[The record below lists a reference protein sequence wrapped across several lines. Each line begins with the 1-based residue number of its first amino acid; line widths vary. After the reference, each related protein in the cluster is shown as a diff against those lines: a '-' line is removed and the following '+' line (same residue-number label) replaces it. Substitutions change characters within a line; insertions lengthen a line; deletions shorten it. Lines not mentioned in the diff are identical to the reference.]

1 MDTTR
6 QRIFWDRATR
16 WLTALA
22 GLCILAILIILIGII
37 SYYGWQKL
45 SWEFLTAAP
54 SDGMKGGGIFPAIF
68 GTVALVLLMSIFV
81 APAGVFVAIYFSEYA
96 NRNSWFY
103 YISRQ
108 AVNNLAGVPSIVF
121 GLFGLGFFVQFVGK
135 GMDRTFNGGELAYGQ
150 PALIWAALTMAVL
163 TLPVV
168 VVSVEEALQSVPR
181 SFREASY
188 ALGSTK
194 SQAVF
199 RVVLPH
205 AMPGVLTGSV
215 LAVSRAA
222 GEVAP
227 ILFVGA
233 AYFLPQ
239 IPSRLTDQFMHLG
252 YHVFIMST
260 QSPDVDATKP
270 LLYSTVFVLL
280 ALTFLL
286 NAVAVLIRARMR
298 VAQRSV

>member
-1 MDTTR
+1 METAR
-6 QRIFWDRATR
+6 RNGFDRATR
-16 WLTALA
+16 WLTGLA
-22 GLCILAILIILIGII
+22 AVCIIIILAILIENIA
-37 SYYGWQKL
+37 SNGWGYL
-45 SWEFLTAAP
+45 SWRFLTAAP
-54 SDGMKGGGIFPAIF
+54 SEGMTGGGIFPCIF
-68 GTVALVLLMSIFV
+68 GTAALVLIMSVFV

-96 NRNSWFY
+96 DRGSWFY

-121 GLFGLGFFVQFVGK
+121 GLFGLGFFVQFVG
-135 GMDRTFNGGELAYGQ
+135 GGIDRFFNGGKLAYGQ
-150 PALIWAALTMAVL
+150 PAIIWAALTMAVL

-168 VVSVEEALQSVPR
+168 IVSVEEALQSVPR
-181 SFREASY
+181 SYREASY

-215 LAVSRAA
+215 LAISRAA

-233 AYFLPQ
+233 AYYLPH
-239 IPSRLTDQFMHLG
+239 IPTRLNDQFMHLG

-270 LLYSTVFVLL
+270 ILYSTVFVLL
-280 ALTFLL
+280 ALTFIL

-298 VAQRSV
+298 IAQRSV

>member
-1 MDTTR
+1 MRTGR
-6 QRIFWDRATR
+6 RFFLDRATR
-16 WLTALA
+16 WFTAFA
-22 GLCILAILIILIGII
+22 GVCIVAILAILIGII
-37 SYYGWQKL
+37 AYHGWSRL
-45 SWEFLTAAP
+45 SLSFLMEAP
-54 SDGMKGGGIFPAIF
+54 ADGMTGGGVFPAIF
-68 GTVALVLLMSIFV
+68 GTVALVFLMTIFV
-81 APAGVFVAIYFSEYA
+81 TPAGVILAIYFSEYA
-96 NRNSWFY
+96 DRGSWFY
-103 YISRQ
+103 YVSRQ

-121 GLFGLGFFVQFVGK
+121 GLFGLGFFVQFIGRGV
-135 GMDRTFNGGELAYGQ
+135 DRLFNGGELAYGQ

-168 VVSVEEALQSVPR
+168 VVSVEEALQAVPR
-181 SFREASY
+181 SYREASY

-205 AMPGVLTGSV
+205 ALPGVLTGSV

-233 AYFLPQ
+233 AYYLPRL
-239 IPSRLTDQFMHLG
+239 PSRLNDQFMELG

-280 ALTFLL
+280 ALTFVL
-286 NAVAVLIRARMR
+286 NALAVAIRARMR

>member
-1 MDTTR
+1 VKDQ
-6 QRIFWDRATR
+6 QRLMFDRVNR

-22 GLCILAILIILIGII
+22 GTFIIAILAILIGII
-37 SYYGWQKL
+37 AFNGWEKL
-45 SWEFLTAAP
+45 SWKFLASPP
-54 SDGMKGGGIFPAIF
+54 SEGMTGGGIFPAIF
-68 GTVALVLLMSIFV
+68 GTSALVLLMTIVV

-96 NRNSWFY
+96 NRRSWFY

-135 GMDRTFNGGELAYGQ
+135 GIDRVFNHGELAYGQ
-150 PALIWAALTMAVL
+150 PAIIWGALTMAVL

-168 VVSVEEALQSVPR
+168 IVSVEEALQSVPR
-181 SFREASY
+181 SYREASY

-205 AMPGVLTGSV
+205 AMPGVLTGSI
-215 LAVSRAA
+215 LAISRAA

-233 AYFLPQ
+233 AYYLPR
-239 IPSRLTDQFMHLG
+239 IPTRLNDQFMNLG

-270 LLYSTVFVLL
+270 ILYSTVFVLL

-286 NAVAVLIRARMR
+286 NAVAVAIRTRMR
-298 VAQRSV
+298 VAHRSL

>member
-1 MDTTR
+1 MDTGR
-6 QRIFWDRATR
+6 QRSFGIAQFAGLR
-16 WLTALA
+16 LLA
-22 GLCILAILIILIGII
+22 GLCILAILAILIGII
-37 SYYGWQKL
+37 SYNGWERL

-54 SDGMKGGGIFPAIF
+54 SDGMTGGGIFPAIF
-68 GTVALVLLMSIFV
+68 GTVALVVLMSIFV

-135 GMDRTFNGGELAYGQ
+135 GMDRAFNGGELAYGQ

-181 SFREASY
+181 SYREASY

-239 IPSRLTDQFMHLG
+239 IPSRLNDQFMHLG

-280 ALTFLL
+280 ALTFIL

>member
-1 MDTTR
+1 MDTR
-6 QRIFWDRATR
+6 RRLLFDRANR

-22 GLCILAILIILIGII
+22 GLCIIAILAIMIGII
-37 SYYGWQKL
+37 AYNGWEKI
-45 SWEFLTAAP
+45 SWKFLTAAP
-54 SDGMKGGGIFPAIF
+54 AEGMTGGGIFPAIF
-68 GTVALVLLMSIFV
+68 GTAALVLLMSIVV
-81 APAGVFVAIYFSEYA
+81 APAGVLVAIYFSEYA
-96 NRNSWFY
+96 NRQSWFY

-121 GLFGLGFFVQFVGK
+121 GLFGLGFFVQFVGRGIDK
-135 GMDRTFNGGELAYGQ
+135 TFYGGELAYGQ
-150 PALIWAALTMAVL
+150 PAIIWAALTMAVL

-168 VVSVEEALQSVPR
+168 IVSVEEALQSVPR
-181 SFREASY
+181 SYREASY

-233 AYFLPQ
+233 AYYLPQ
-239 IPSRLTDQFMHLG
+239 IPSKLNQQFMNLG

-270 LLYSTVFVLL
+270 ILYSTVFVLL

-286 NAVAVLIRARMR
+286 NAVAVAIRARMR
-298 VAQRSV
+298 IARRSV

>member
-1 MDTTR
+1 METARRKSIDC
-6 QRIFWDRATR
+6 ATR
-16 WLTALA
+16 WLTATA
-22 GLCILAILIILIGII
+22 GGCIMAILAILIGNI
-37 SYYGWQKL
+37 SYNGWSRL
-45 SWEFLTAAP
+45 SWKFLTTAP
-54 SDGMKGGGIFPAIF
+54 SEGMTGGGVFPAIF
-68 GTVALVLLMSIFV
+68 GTAALVLIMSLFV

-96 NRNSWFY
+96 DRRSWFY

-121 GLFGLGFFVQFVGK
+121 GLFGLGFFVQFVG
-135 GMDRTFNGGELAYGQ
+135 GGIDRVFNNGNLAYGQ
-150 PALIWAALTMAVL
+150 PAIIWAALTMAVL

-181 SFREASY
+181 SYREASY

-205 AMPGVLTGSV
+205 AMPGVLTGAV
-215 LAVSRAA
+215 LAISRAA

-233 AYFLPQ
+233 AYYLPHL
-239 IPSRLTDQFMHLG
+239 PTRLNDQFMHLG

-260 QSPDVDATKP
+260 QSPDVDATRP
-270 LLYSTVFVLL
+270 ILYSTVFVLL

-286 NAVAVLIRARMR
+286 NGVAVLIRARMR
-298 VAQRSV
+298 ISQRSV

>member
-1 MDTTR
+1 MDTR
-6 QRIFWDRATR
+6 RHRFLLDRATR

-22 GLCILAILIILIGII
+22 GLCILAILAILLGII
-37 SYYGWQKL
+37 CYNGWEKL
-45 SWEFLTAAP
+45 SWTFLTAAP
-54 SDGMKGGGIFPAIF
+54 SEGMTGGGIFPAIF
-68 GTVALVLLMSIFV
+68 GTVALVLVMTIFV

-96 NRNSWFY
+96 DRGSWFY

-135 GMDRTFNGGELAYGQ
+135 GIDRMTGGGELAYGQ

-215 LAVSRAA
+215 LAISRAA

-239 IPSRLTDQFMHLG
+239 IPTRLNDQFMHLG

-280 ALTFLL
+280 ALTFIL
-286 NAVAVLIRARMR
+286 NAVAVVIRARMR
-298 VAQRSV
+298 IAQRSV

>member
-1 MDTTR
+1 MDTR
-6 QRIFWDRATR
+6 RRLAFDRVNR
-16 WLTALA
+16 WLTAMA
-22 GLCILAILIILIGII
+22 GVCIIGILAIMIGII
-37 SYYGWQKL
+37 AYNGWGKL
-45 SWEFLTAAP
+45 SLKFLTAAP
-54 SDGMKGGGIFPAIF
+54 AEGMTGGGIFPAIF
-68 GTVALVLLMSIFV
+68 GTAALVVLMSIFV

-96 NRNSWFY
+96 DRQSWFY

-135 GMDRTFNGGELAYGQ
+135 GIDRVVNHGELAYGQ
-150 PALIWAALTMAVL
+150 PSIIWAALTMAVL

-168 VVSVEEALQSVPR
+168 IVSVEEALQAVPR

-215 LAVSRAA
+215 LAISRAA

-233 AYFLPQ
+233 AYYLPR
-239 IPSRLTDQFMHLG
+239 IPSRLNDQFMNLG

-280 ALTFLL
+280 ALTFIL
-286 NAVAVLIRARMR
+286 NAVAVAIRARMR
-298 VAQRSV
+298 IAQRSV